1 MLLPSRVVKPSVAL
15 PEITQLERFVAL
27 GDCQSARL
35 SNRVAIML
43 PTDPN
48 IFYLI
53 KSKYYCYFCS
63 LILALPHA
71 AQQVLLP
78 LVPLYG
84 GLVVLHDE
92 L

>member
-1 MLLPSRVVKPSVAL
+1 
-15 PEITQLERFVAL
+15 
-27 GDCQSARL
+27 
-35 SNRVAIML
+35 ML

-53 KSKYYCYFCS
+53 KSKYFCYFCS

-71 AQQVLLP
+71 AQQVLHKGEP
-78 LVPLYG
+78 REG

>member
-1 MLLPSRVVKPSVAL
+1 MLLPGRVVKPSVAL

-48 IFYLI
+48 ILFN
-53 KSKYYCYFCS
+53 KK
-63 LILALPHA
+63 
-71 AQQVLLP
+71 
-78 LVPLYG
+78 
-84 GLVVLHDE
+84 
-92 L
+92 